1 MLDKRC
7 PVVSICGTSRM
18 VFDLVGPV
26 ELDAMVVFIHI
37 GVGRRLPAIVST
49 QIESKPR
56 IQELYFPDWFTV
68 PL

>member
-1 MLDKRC
+1 
-7 PVVSICGTSRM
+7 M